1 MTPTPVCHN
10 THSRTGSFT
19 TISLLDAEKP
29 VDATV
34 LTVLLLSI
42 FFSGG
47 LEAMFRVRT
56 QVSVGLLWG
65 ATGARCLFSL
75 HSRNSRGHGVSWE
88 RDVKSKGDGHFF
100 ILTATA
106 IL

>member
-1 MTPTPVCHN
+1 M
-10 THSRTGSFT
+10 
-19 TISLLDAEKP
+19 LDAEKP

-47 LEAMFRVRT
+47 FGAMFRVRT

-65 ATGARCLFSL
+65 GYWSAVPLLSPL
-75 HSRNSRGHGVSWE
+75 SRDSRGHGVSWD
-88 RDVKSKGDGHFF
+88 RDVKTKGDGHFF